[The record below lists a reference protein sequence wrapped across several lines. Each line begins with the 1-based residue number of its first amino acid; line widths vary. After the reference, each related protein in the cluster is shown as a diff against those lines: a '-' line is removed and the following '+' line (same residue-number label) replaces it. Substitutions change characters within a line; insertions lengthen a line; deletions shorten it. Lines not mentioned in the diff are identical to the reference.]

1 MARAGFA
8 AKERVAARFELLDID
23 LLHCHEEIR
32 PELLEQILEEIRE
45 DGYVKKP
52 ILVADKA
59 WVILDGHHRY
69 EALRR
74 LGCRRVPCYVID
86 YFSEVIDLSLWP
98 TARVK
103 DVRKQDVVERGRA
116 GLLYTPKTTRHTV
129 KIQLPDI
136 FTDLEDLM

>member
-8 AKERVAARFELLDID
+8 TKERSAARFELLDID
-23 LLHCHEEIR
+23 LLHSHEEIQ
-32 PELLEQILEEIRE
+32 PALLERVMEQIRE

-52 ILVADKA
+52 ILVADKV

-74 LGCRRVPCYVID
+74 LGCRRVPAYVID
-86 YFSEVIDLSLWP
+86 YFSELVDLTLWP
-98 TARVK
+98 TAKVK

-129 KIQLPDI
+129 KIHLPDV